1 MAFTSANREK
11 ALAIIAQYPYTKSAI
26 LPLAHL
32 AQDQD
37 GYLSEDAMREIAE
50 LVQVTPAEVNGS
62 CSFYTMFKREP
73 VGKLLV
79 SVCTNVTCLV
89 VGGPE
94 IHSKLAKKYA
104 MDEDVTVE
112 EVECL
117 AKCDGAPCFQV
128 NYEFVEK
135 VTPDEAVVVVEEYK
149 SGARTPRTISG
160 TLLETKV
167 VPGVRSEA
175 TAQQVRP
182 SPEAGE
188 V

>member
-1 MAFTSANREK
+1 MAFTLENREK
-11 ALAIIAQYPYTKSAI
+11 AIATIAQYPKAKSAI

-50 LVQVTPAEVNGS
+50 LVEVTPAEVNGT

-73 VGKLLV
+73 VGKYLV

-89 VGGPE
+89 LGGPE
-94 IHSKLAKKYA
+94 IHETLSKKYA
-104 MDEDVTVE
+104 LDEEVTVE

-128 NYEFVEK
+128 NYEFIEK
-135 VTPDEAVVVVEEYK
+135 VSPQEAIEVVEDYK
-149 SGARTPRTISG
+149 SGAKKARTISG
-160 TLLETKV
+160 TLSTKV
-167 VPGVRSEA
+167 VPGGTTGSTLLPESENN
-175 TAQQVRP
+175 
-182 SPEAGE
+182 
-188 V
+188 

>member
-1 MAFTSANREK
+1 MAFNTANKEK
-11 ALAIIAQYPYTKSAI
+11 AMSIVDQYPYPKSAI

-37 GYLSEDAMREIAE
+37 GYLSNEAMAEIADI
-50 LVQVTPAEVNGS
+50 VGVTPAEVNGT

-94 IHSKLAKKYA
+94 IHETLTKKYLS
-104 MDEDVTVE
+104 DEEVTIE

-128 NYEFVEK
+128 NYEFFEN
-135 VTPDEAVVVVEEYK
+135 VTPQNAIDIVEDYK
-149 SGARTPRTISG
+149 SGNKKARTISG
-160 TLLETKV
+160 SLIEEQK
-167 VPGVRSEA
+167 
-175 TAQQVRP
+175 
-182 SPEAGE
+182 
-188 V
+188 

>member
-1 MAFTSANREK
+1 MAFTSENRDK
-11 ALAIIAQYPYTKSAI
+11 AQSIIAQYPQKKSAI

-50 LVQVTPAEVNGS
+50 LVDVTPAEVNGT

-89 VGGPE
+89 LGGPE
-94 IHSKLAKKYA
+94 IHETLTKKYLT
-104 MDEDVTVE
+104 DDDVTVE

-128 NYEFVEK
+128 NYDFVEN
-135 VTPDEAVVVVEEYK
+135 VTPQEAIDVVEEYK
-149 SGARTPRTISG
+149 DGRRQPRTISG
-160 TLLETKV
+160 GTTSQNGQKDTVSL
-167 VPGVRSEA
+167 
-175 TAQQVRP
+175 
-182 SPEAGE
+182 
-188 V
+188 

>member
-1 MAFTSANREK
+1 MAYTQLNKEK
-11 ALAIIAQYPYTKSAI
+11 ALEIIAKYPYTKSAI

-50 LVQVTPAEVNGS
+50 LVEVTPAEVNGT

-73 VGKLLV
+73 VGKFLV

-89 VGGPE
+89 LGGPE
-94 IHSKLAKKYA
+94 IHETLSRKYSL
-104 MDEDVTVE
+104 DEEITVE

-128 NYEFVEK
+128 NYEFIEK
-135 VTPDEAVVVVEEYK
+135 VTPEESIDIVEEYK
-149 SGARTPRTISG
+149 SGKRVARTISG
-160 TLLETKV
+160 TLSALEGLAFHKV
-167 VPGVRSEA
+167 QG
-175 TAQQVRP
+175 
-182 SPEAGE
+182 GE
-188 V
+188 MR

>member
-1 MAFTSANREK
+1 MAFTPANKEK
-11 ALAIIAQYPYTKSAI
+11 ALSIIAQYPYTKSAI

-50 LVQVTPAEVNGS
+50 LVSVTPAEVNGT

-94 IHSKLAKKYA
+94 IHETLSEKYA
-104 MDEDVTVE
+104 TDDEVTVE

-135 VTPDEAVVVVEEYK
+135 ITPEQAIEVVEEYK
-149 SGARTPRTISG
+149 SGTRVARTISG
-160 TLLETKV
+160 SLVGSDKK
-167 VPGVRSEA
+167 
-175 TAQQVRP
+175 
-182 SPEAGE
+182 
-188 V
+188 